1 MLVHSGSLNGG
12 HYYCFLK
19 PDTESDQW
27 FKFNDNIVT
36 EINKDAALNVGMGG
50 YSSRFKLN

>member
-19 PDTESDQW
+19 PDAESDQW